1 MVVDKRGGG
10 GVWWNGESGE
20 WGRWGYWGGAGGN
33 RRGRFE
39 GENGE
44 RGKRVEEGE
53 GGGDGD
59 GKIIPTPSLLSLFL
73 TVVHIYPEQTPT
85 LTLLYNRIKY
95 HMQAT
100 I

>member
-1 MVVDKRGGG
+1 MWLIKGGG
-10 GVWWNGESGE
+10 EVWGNGGLGE
-20 WGRWGYWGGAGGN
+20 WWIGGVGGAGGSRGEQGGEG
-33 RRGRFE
+33 RRTG
-39 GENGE
+39 GGKWGGGNGE
-44 RGKRVEEGE
+44 
-53 GGGDGD
+53 GDGD
-59 GKIIPTPSLLSLFL
+59 RKIILTPSLLSLFL